1 MLNRSST
8 PMLNRSSTQKQNP
21 VVAIVGP
28 TAIGKSRVAIEVA
41 KAMKTEI
48 LTADSRQV
56 YLGMDIGTDK
66 PTIEERQGVPHRL
79 IDLVEPDQHFTAG
92 DYRQQAQRE
101 IARLHREGQIPLV
114 TGGTGLYIRVL
125 FRGLCS
131 GPPADW
137 SVRQRLAKEAEE
149 KGWESLYRQL
159 GDVDPVRAR
168 QLHPHDHVKIQRAL
182 EVYYLTGC
190 PLSEAHRHHGF
201 QDLAYSVLMIG
212 LTMPRQQLYARIE
225 ERVER
230 ELEKGLVEE
239 TRQLLDKGYHRDL
252 PSMKSLGYRQIAGFL
267 HGEYSYDEAV
277 RQLKR
282 DTRHFAKRQYTWF
295 RKEPAIQWISIHAN
309 EAPQHI
315 ADRILEH
322 VERFFGTEAMA
333 PPNPNRQPPLPLTMS
348 NALTQD
354 S

>member
-1 MLNRSST
+1 MLNPRFIQE
-8 PMLNRSSTQKQNP
+8 RKP
-21 VVAIVGP
+21 VIAIVGP

-41 KAMKTEI
+41 KALKTEV

-66 PTIEERQGVPHRL
+66 PTEDERQGVPHRL
-79 IDLVEPDQHFTAG
+79 IDLVEPDRHFTAG
-92 DYRQQAQRE
+92 DYRQQARIE
-101 IARLHREGQIPLV
+101 IARLHREGRIPLV
-114 TGGTGLYIRVL
+114 AGGTGLYIRVL

-137 SVRQRLAKEAEE
+137 SVRQRLIREAEQQ
-149 KGWESLYRQL
+149 GWEFLYRQL
-159 GDVDPVRAR
+159 ACVDPVLAR

-182 EVYYLTGC
+182 EVYQLTGR
-190 PLSEAHRHHGF
+190 PLSEAHRDHGF
-201 QDLAYSVLMIG
+201 QDFAYSVLMIG
-212 LTMPRQQLYARIE
+212 LTMPRPELYARIE

-230 ELEKGLVEE
+230 ELGKGLVEE
-239 TRQLLDKGYHRDL
+239 TRQLLSKGYHREL

-277 RQLKR
+277 RRLKR

-295 RKEPAIQWISIHAN
+295 RKEPAMRWMSIGAD
-309 EAPQHI
+309 ETPQQI
-315 ADRILEH
+315 AGRILEH
-322 VERFFGTEAMA
+322 VERFVRTDDTR
-333 PPNPNRQPPLPLTMS
+333 PSIPNGPQPLTPTMPH
-348 NALTQD
+348 AFTLD